1 MNWVFLDFVP
11 IDYDVATPQE
21 RPLGG
26 SQSALA
32 YLALALA
39 RQKQR
44 VTTLTGAAK
53 PRDYGGVR
61 CLRID
66 DIPAEI
72 FAPQD
77 TVVVVNCG
85 PADVIE
91 QVRPAIPARNI
102 VLWTGHAHDQPAVQS
117 LRNSASI
124 KMWDRI
130 CCVSEWQKSMF
141 HQHLGVPLEKIEVL
155 RNAIAPA
162 FERLFCD
169 ETDIIRAKSSALRL
183 AYTSTPF
190 RGLEI
195 LLACFPAIHKLHPAC
210 RLDVF
215 SSMQV
220 YGGGTEKDQYQ
231 TLYDRCRA
239 IEGIEYRGAVPQPLL
254 AKELTATS
262 ILAYPNTFAET
273 SCIAVMEALAAG
285 MLVVTTDMGAL
296 PETCNGFARLVEP
309 TNKPARTTEQFAVD
323 YAKALDQGIRD
334 WKSDHGGLIKK
345 RFEQSEFINAT
356 CTWDIRATE
365 WIRLADRWLSS
376 SP

>member
-1 MNWVFLDFVP
+1 MNWVFLDFVR
-11 IDYDVATPQE
+11 IDYDVATPLE

-39 RQKQR
+39 RRGQR
-44 VTTLTGAAK
+44 VTTLTGTSK
-53 PRDYGGVR
+53 PRDIEGIR

-72 FAPQD
+72 FAPKD
-77 TVVVVNCG
+77 TIVVVNCG
-85 PADVIE
+85 PADVID
-91 QVRPAIPARNI
+91 QVRPAIPERKI

-117 LRNSASI
+117 LRDPASV

-130 CCVSEWQKSMF
+130 ACVSEWQKSMF
-141 HQHLGVPLEKIEVL
+141 HQHLGVPLEKIEVA

-195 LLACFPAIHKLHPAC
+195 LLACFPAISKLHAGC
-210 RLDVF
+210 QLDVF

-220 YGGGTEKDQYQ
+220 YGRTNEKDQYQ
-231 TLYDRCRA
+231 ALYDRCRA
-239 IEGIEYRGAVPQPLL
+239 TDGIEYRGAVPQPVL

-285 MLVVTTDMGAL
+285 MLVVTSDLGGL
-296 PETCNGFARLVEP
+296 PETCSDFARLIP
-309 TNKPARTTEQFAVD
+309 PISKPHRTAEQFAMD
-323 YAKALDQGIRD
+323 YAKTLDQAIRD
-334 WKSDHGGLIKK
+334 WKSDHGGVIKK
-345 RFEQSEFINAT
+345 RFEQSEAINAT
-356 CTWDIRATE
+356 CTWDIRAAE
-365 WIRLADRWLSS
+365 WIRLADRWLSGS
-376 SP
+376 S